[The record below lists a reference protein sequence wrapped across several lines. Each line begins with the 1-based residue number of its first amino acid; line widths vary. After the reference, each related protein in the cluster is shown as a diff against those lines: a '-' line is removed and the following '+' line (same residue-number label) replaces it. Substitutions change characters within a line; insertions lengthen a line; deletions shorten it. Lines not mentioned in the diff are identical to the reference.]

1 MMWEWAG
8 QQPQCCLKLGTDAV
22 AWAEM
27 ERDWRGRR
35 RHRCVASPLPDG
47 LLKPSPTDPNVSDTV
62 MLQGR
67 IRTLAGLQA
76 EGQRD
81 GEPLL
86 STLPRRIT
94 LLLPDTAV
102 RAMVLHLDEFPA
114 RSDEREAL
122 IRWRLG
128 QEQLFPLAGAKVVSQ
143 RFHAV
148 PGEERRAHT
157 VLAVAIQESVLQQY
171 EALCESVGLIPHEV
185 GLTSLR
191 LCDLWRRAS
200 GGLGRKKTEF
210 LWANVA
216 DRSLTTMVFQQGR
229 PLFYRCK
236 LMGGNAIDAGEPSGV
251 LDNIIEECGTSLD
264 VCQQRYP
271 DVVIKHAIVCVDGEL
286 AGLKTKLEAGLDLS
300 VEQVGWSAL
309 ERLGVAAKEGHQGMA
324 SLAAMAGVS

>member
-1 MMWEWAG
+1 MMWDWAG
-8 QQPQCCLKLGTDAV
+8 PQPQCCLKLGIDAV
-22 AWAEM
+22 AWAET

-62 MLQGR
+62 TLQGR
-67 IRTLAGLQA
+67 IRTLTGLQA
-76 EGQRD
+76 ESQRE
-81 GEPLL
+81 GGSLL
-86 STLPRRIT
+86 ADLPRRIT

-102 RAMVLHLDEFPA
+102 RAMVLHLDKFPA

-128 QEQLFPLAGAKVVSQ
+128 QEQLFPLTGAKVVSQ
-143 RFHAV
+143 MFHAF
-148 PGEERRAHT
+148 PGDERRTHT
-157 VLAVAIQESVLQQY
+157 VLTVAIQEPVLAQY
-171 EALCESVGLIPHEV
+171 EALCESVGLLPHEV

-191 LCDLWRRAS
+191 LFDLWRRSS
-200 GGLGRKKTEF
+200 GGSGRKKTEF

-216 DRSLTTMVFQQGR
+216 DRALTTLVFQQGR

-236 LMGGNAIDAGEPSGV
+236 FLGDNAVDAGDTSGL
-251 LDNIIEECGTSLD
+251 LDKIIEECGASLD
-264 VCQQRYP
+264 VCQRRYP

-286 AGLKTKLEAGLDLS
+286 DGLKTTLEAGLDLS
-300 VEQVGWSAL
+300 VEQVGWGAL
-309 ERLGVAAKEGHQGMA
+309 DRLGVVAQGGHQGMA